1 MTLLGR
7 VVAKGWV
14 ILAAACTV
22 APGQPLAQTTG
33 ANVERPAALTEA
45 LNAVTTK
52 YAISQAWFYLRKDDG
67 QTASYTRGDT
77 QGLSQK
83 LWIGSLSKSV
93 TAIGIA
99 LLVQDGR
106 LTLHTRLGEVLPR
119 YLQAK
124 GRQLDPSL
132 APLDIEHLLAH
143 RGGLRANA
151 TSDPANGLSSRS
163 MLAKLAV
170 SAHFSDYLLMS
181 GSDTSD
187 GTSGY
192 RYSNLSYVLLGMVI
206 EAVSGQ
212 SYETFCQSRILAPLR
227 ISARIAPDLQR
238 VAPFAGWEMSE
249 PDLLQLWTVFDV
261 NRPSLLTRQTLEAT
275 LLSRALPP
283 IEANSNVYYTT
294 ATYVRQSADRTGYV
308 LTHNGILDFVS
319 GQPHVYSYAEKYVPG
334 YAWIFV
340 FQTLPSDHGR
350 DLRAINR
357 EVRSI
362 VMTQE
367 GAR

>member
-163 MLAKLAV
+163 MLAKLPV

-187 GTSGY
+187 GTSGCLWAELRDVLPKPHLSPTPHIRAY
-192 RYSNLSYVLLGMVI
+192 RAGFAEGRPVRGVGDVGTGSAT
-206 EAVSGQ
+206 AV
-212 SYETFCQSRILAPLR
+212 
-227 ISARIAPDLQR
+227 DR
-238 VAPFAGWEMSE
+238 V
-249 PDLLQLWTVFDV
+249 
-261 NRPSLLTRQTLEAT
+261 R
-275 LLSRALPP
+275 
-283 IEANSNVYYTT
+283 
-294 ATYVRQSADRTGYV
+294 RQSSVFIDPADTRG
-308 LTHNGILDFVS
+308 N
-319 GQPHVYSYAEKYVPG
+319 P
-334 YAWIFV
+334 
-340 FQTLPSDHGR
+340 
-350 DLRAINR
+350 
-357 EVRSI
+357 I
-362 VMTQE
+362 V
-367 GAR
+367 ARLAAD